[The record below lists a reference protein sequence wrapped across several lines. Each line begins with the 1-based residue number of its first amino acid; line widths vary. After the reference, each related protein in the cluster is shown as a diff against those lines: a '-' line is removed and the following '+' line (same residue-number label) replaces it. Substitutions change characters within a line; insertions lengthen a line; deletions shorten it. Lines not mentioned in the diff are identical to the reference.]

1 MKDRLMF
8 SIIFNRYTAGTSGGM
23 EIFMKIGL
31 QELVVVFIVALIVLG
46 PDKLPYYAQKLG
58 QAMKQFKKY
67 TAEATKD
74 IRENIVEPLEEAK
87 RPLKEAMEP
96 INDLNK
102 EINKN
107 INGIKKPF
115 DDLGKPAEKP
125 VENHNTDDI
134 NETKKPQEEQ
144 NEQKEQ
150 TEQKETSEEEVV
162 RPVSDIEVQNTK
174 EAMKIYQEEC

>member
-1 MKDRLMF
+1 MS
-8 SIIFNRYTAGTSGGM
+8 SIIFNLYTAGTSGGM

-107 INGIKKPF
+107 VNGIKKTF
-115 DDLGKPAEKP
+115 ADLGKPGEKS
-125 VENHNTDDI
+125 VENHNIDEI
-134 NETKKPQEEQ
+134 NEAEKSQE
-144 NEQKEQ
+144 EQKEQ
-150 TEQKETSEEEVV
+150 KEISEEEVV
-162 RPVSDIEVQNTK
+162 KPVSNIEIQKTK

>member
-1 MKDRLMF
+1 
-8 SIIFNRYTAGTSGGM
+8 
-23 EIFMKIGL
+23 MKIGL

-107 INGIKKPF
+107 VNGIKQPF
-115 DDLGKPAEKP
+115 ADLVKPAEKP
-125 VENHNTDDI
+125 VENHDTDDI
-134 NETKKPQEEQ
+134 NETEKPQEEQ
-144 NEQKEQ
+144 KEKEEQKEQIEQ
-150 TEQKETSEEEVV
+150 TEQKETSEEEVA
-162 RPVSDIEVQNTK
+162 RPASDLEVQKTK
-174 EAMKIYQEEC
+174 EATKIYQEEC

>member
-1 MKDRLMF
+1 
-8 SIIFNRYTAGTSGGM
+8 
-23 EIFMKIGL
+23 MKIGL
-31 QELVVVFIVALIVLG
+31 QELVVIFIVALIVLG

-107 INGIKKPF
+107 VNGIKKPF
-115 DDLGKPAEKP
+115 ADLGKPAETCNAEKS
-125 VENHNTDDI
+125 E
-134 NETKKPQEEQ
+134 KMQEEQ
-144 NEQKEQ
+144 KEA
-150 TEQKETSEEEVV
+150 SEEESEN
-162 RPVSDIEVQNTK
+162 PVSDAEVQGMK
-174 EAMKIYQEEC
+174 ETVKIYQEEC